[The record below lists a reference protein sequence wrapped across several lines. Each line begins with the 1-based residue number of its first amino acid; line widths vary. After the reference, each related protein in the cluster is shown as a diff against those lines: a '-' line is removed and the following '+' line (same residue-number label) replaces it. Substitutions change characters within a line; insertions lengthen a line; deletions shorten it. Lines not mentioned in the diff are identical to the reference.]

1 MATDMIRALFF
12 RTEKSSRRAD
22 DKRKSGVWNVR
33 NLEMKTQSETP
44 AVNPYLVI
52 AFGVFS
58 VSTSAVLVK
67 LAEAPAGV
75 IAFYRLFFSVLLML
89 PVVLTRN
96 LKDIG
101 GFSLKDLFLSAVSGI
116 FLAFHFILWFESL
129 NYTSVASSTVL
140 VTLQPLFSFAGTY
153 LLYKERITFRTIVS
167 GMVAIFGSILISWG
181 DFNISREAL
190 FGDVLALIAC
200 ALITGYLLFGQSVRK
215 RVSLFPYTFVVYSI
229 SSVTLWIYVWAN
241 GQSFYPYRPQDWI
254 YFLLLA
260 VFPTLLG
267 HTLFNWSLKWVST
280 NVISMA
286 ILFEPVGA
294 ALLAF
299 FILGETLKWTQII
312 GGLIVLSGLFL
323 FSKK

>member
-1 MATDMIRALFF
+1 
-12 RTEKSSRRAD
+12 
-22 DKRKSGVWNVR
+22 
-33 NLEMKTQSETP
+33 MKTQSETP

>member
-1 MATDMIRALFF
+1 
-12 RTEKSSRRAD
+12 
-22 DKRKSGVWNVR
+22 
-33 NLEMKTQSETP
+33 MKTQSETP

-89 PVVLTRN
+89 PVILTRN

-181 DFNISREAL
+181 DFNISGEAL

>member
-1 MATDMIRALFF
+1 
-12 RTEKSSRRAD
+12 
-22 DKRKSGVWNVR
+22 
-33 NLEMKTQSETP
+33 MKTQSEKP

-181 DFNISREAL
+181 DFNISGEAL

>member
-1 MATDMIRALFF
+1 
-12 RTEKSSRRAD
+12 
-22 DKRKSGVWNVR
+22 
-33 NLEMKTQSETP
+33 MKTQSEKP

-129 NYTSVASSTVL
+129 NYTSVASFTVL

-181 DFNISREAL
+181 DFNISGEAL